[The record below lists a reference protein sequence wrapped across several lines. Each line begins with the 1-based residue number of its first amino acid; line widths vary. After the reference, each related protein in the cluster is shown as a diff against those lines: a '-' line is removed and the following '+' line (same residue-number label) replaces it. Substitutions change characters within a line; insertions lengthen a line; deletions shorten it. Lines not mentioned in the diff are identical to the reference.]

1 MKPSL
6 NHIAITTSDLVS
18 SKAYWETVFQV
29 ERIERPSAGVS
40 SEGVWYKFGDLD
52 LHILVREKPM
62 NKTDQHFA
70 LEVDD
75 LDELECRAR
84 GMGAMVEAREP
95 LPGFSRRVYLYDPDD
110 NRVELL
116 QK

>member
-18 SKAYWETVFQV
+18 AKAFWETVFQA
-29 ERIERPSAGVS
+29 EKLERPSSGIS
-40 SEGVWYKFGDLD
+40 SEGVWYKLGDLE
-52 LHILVREKPM
+52 LHILVREKPG

-75 LDELECRAR
+75 LDELKRRAR
-84 GMGAMVEAREP
+84 GMGAMVETRES
-95 LPGFSRRVYLYDPDD
+95 LPEFTRRVYLYDPDD